1 MLLKEFKM
9 FYILIIFVV
18 IGLSLSLVFGLWD
31 LIADLFLENK

>member
-1 MLLKEFKM
+1 M